1 MPMFGL
7 PDTTVINKPLY
18 KKALFEKFNM
28 KEPDSFNADISRMV
42 LVARVATST
51 VPALKE
57 GKEINGFYVLQVFLK
72 RKNYDIRHF
81 VLLHKLIP
89 QDVVYALQYEDE
101 TQFLAF
107 HTFITV
113 HSDWTPTSEATITLK
128 GITMDDAWRNLVAD
142 IGHLDAQSDISL
154 EDQMLERENREAV
167 LRQIAA
173 LEKQCRAEKQTRKK
187 YELHQEIL
195 KLKEGLNG

>member
-7 PDTTVINKPLY
+7 PETTAINKPLY

-81 VLLHKLIP
+81 FLLHKLIP
-89 QDVVYALQYEDE
+89 QDIVYALQYEDE

-107 HTFITV
+107 HTCITV
-113 HSDWTPTSEATITLK
+113 HSEWVPTSDATITLK
-128 GITMDDAWRNLVAD
+128 GMTMDDAWRNLVAD

-167 LRQIAA
+167 LHHIAS
-173 LEKQCRAEKQTRKK
+173 LEKQCRLEKQTRKK
-187 YELHQEIL
+187 YELHQQII
-195 KLKEGLNG
+195 KLKEGLK